1 MNTNLSSLFVNQFD
15 YSRKCC
21 IILNGPPGVGKD
33 TLADYIA
40 ANWNFT
46 KFEFKETL
54 IDVTCRFFSISRE
67 DWDNHYTREGKE
79 EPWGRLTV
87 GMNVYSQRKALQ
99 FVSEHVIKP
108 AIGKGTFGVASFDKI
123 KDVKFTISADGGF
136 NEELYVFDQQF
147 NIGELI
153 VVRLHRDGYT
163 FENDTRN
170 YLYGYHSI
178 DIDIIPDEIEQT
190 ASRIIRD
197 ISNLRKALL

>member
-1 MNTNLSSLFVNQFD
+1 MGL
-15 YSRKCC
+15 
-21 IILNGPPGVGKD
+21 
-33 TLADYIA
+33 
-40 ANWNFT
+40 
-46 KFEFKETL
+46 
-54 IDVTCRFFSISRE
+54 
-67 DWDNHYTREGKE
+67 
-79 EPWGRLTV
+79 
-87 GMNVYSQRKALQ
+87 
-99 FVSEHVIKP
+99 
-108 AIGKGTFGVASFDKI
+108 FDKI

-136 NEELYVFDQQF
+136 NEELDVFDQQF

-178 DIDIIPDEIEQT
+178 DIDIIPDDIEQT